1 MEAPEA
7 EMSKAELLDE
17 IGVRQDA
24 RSAQQATGLE
34 ADESQYI
41 VEPNDALILPSA
53 QHDGIPLGVEDWPVH
68 PEDPVDTYEALR
80 DRLTEAVQYIFP
92 GWMIMLRL
100 TSVHLRA

>member
-34 ADESQYI
+34 ADESQCK
-41 VEPNDALILPSA
+41 VST
-53 QHDGIPLGVEDWPVH
+53 Q
-68 PEDPVDTYEALR
+68 
-80 DRLTEAVQYIFP
+80 Q
-92 GWMIMLRL
+92 M
-100 TSVHLRA
+100 